1 MTGKNEIMFEV
12 ENKTNNLKQKVRL
25 KKTNSTLLKGDA
37 MEHLEKLKN
46 KISLNFNRKGCQ

>member
-1 MTGKNEIMFEV
+1 MFEV

-25 KKTNSTLLKGDA
+25 KKTISTLHKGDA
-37 MEHLEKLKN
+37 MEHLKKLKN